1 MYYRDVETK
10 IREAISKFEKNK
22 EFYLREIISDP
33 QAHIGKEFRQAVDNG
48 EFPNVEFVSC
58 DGDADKYRI
67 K

>member
-1 MYYRDVETK
+1 MRNVMYILFFHDGC
-10 IREAISKFEKNK
+10 IC
-22 EFYLREIISDP
+22 LISDP